1 MTTLKRLLVTTDYS
15 DCSRAALEVATGLAS
30 AFGASID
37 LVHVW
42 SAPYFGPGYGYDG
55 AAIIDPAQHQSI
67 FDLIRQRAEEDM
79 KKFVSEVPV
88 PTGVVVTSHVE
99 SGEPARK
106 ILELAER
113 DRPDLIVIGTHGR
126 TGPKR
131 WLLGSVAERI
141 VQHAPCPVLT
151 VPPSAPR

>member
-1 MTTLKRLLVTTDYS
+1 MPTLKRFLVTTDYS
-15 DCSRAALEVATGLAS
+15 DCSRAAFAAAVSLAA
-30 AFGASID
+30 AFGGAID

-55 AAIIDPAQHQSI
+55 AMVIDPAEHQSI
-67 FDLIRQRAEEDM
+67 FDLIRHRAEEDM
-79 KKFVSEVPV
+79 AKFAADVPV
-88 PTGVVVTSHVE
+88 PSGVTVTKHVE

-126 TGPKR
+126 TGAKR

-151 VPPSAPR
+151 VPLAS